1 MKKGDLKMQKKPI
14 KYNHDNKN
22 HRRWLAE
29 RLFKVLVGFGY
40 VVDFDNKF
48 PEQIF
53 LKRYP
58 MVGRVVKVYTSVDKR
73 SSEAR
78 RRGVD
83 AIRVCVIEEK
93 GHNPKQPFLPS
104 HCLYI
109 KRINR
114 TGTINSIADRLVR
127 AIREAEKK
135 ACRRYF

>member
-1 MKKGDLKMQKKPI
+1 MKTSPT
-14 KYNHDNKN
+14 KYNHNN
-22 HRRWLAE
+22 RSHRKWLAE

-40 VVDFDNKF
+40 FIDFDNKF

-58 MVGRVVKVYTSVDKR
+58 NGRVVKAFTSVDKR

-83 AIRVCVIEEK
+83 AIRVCVIEEE

-114 TGTINSIADRLVR
+114 TGTVNSIADRLVR

-135 ACRRYF
+135 ARSRYF